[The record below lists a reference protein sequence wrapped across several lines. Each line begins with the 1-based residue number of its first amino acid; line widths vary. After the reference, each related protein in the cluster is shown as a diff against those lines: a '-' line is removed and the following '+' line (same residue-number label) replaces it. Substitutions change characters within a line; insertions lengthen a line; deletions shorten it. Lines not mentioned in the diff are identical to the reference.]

1 MASAAAAAAAAILML
16 FMTTAAVL
24 TMFSMTTSAILIVVT
39 ALMSLTV
46 MMVIT
51 VGTAI
56 DKFTPEVH
64 LYSSIRVAGRTRA
77 DLDPGVPERVQSAS
91 AQTAADEDLYILIR
105 KKAGQCS
112 VTDAVGTYYP
122 AVDDLVVFYLVN
134 FEVFCSSKVLEDVS
148 VVICNCDFHNC
159 PF

>member
-1 MASAAAAAAAAILML
+1 VASAAAAAAAAILML

-24 TMFSMTTSAILIVVT
+24 TMFSMTASAILIVVS
-39 ALMSLTV
+39 ALMTLAV
-46 MMVIT
+46 MMIT
-51 VGTAI
+51 IGSAV

-77 DLDPGVPERVQSAS
+77 DLDPGVPERIQSAS

-105 KKAGQCS
+105 KKAGQRS
-112 VTDAVGTYYP
+112 VTDAIGTDHP
-122 AVDDLVVFYLVN
+122 TVDDLVVFYLVN

-148 VVICNCDFHNC
+148 VVISNCDFHNF

>member
-1 MASAAAAAAAAILML
+1 VTSASAAAAAALFRFFMPAAAILTVVSM
-16 FMTTAAVL
+16 AAA
-24 TMFSMTTSAILIVVT
+24 AILIVVS
-39 ALMSLTV
+39 ALMTLAV
-46 MMVIT
+46 MMIT
-51 VGTAI
+51 IGSAV

-77 DLDPGVPERVQSAS
+77 DLDPGVPERIQSAS

-105 KKAGQCS
+105 KKAGQRS
-112 VTDAVGTYYP
+112 VTDAIGTDHP
-122 AVDDLVVFYLVN
+122 TVDDLVVFYLVN

-148 VVICNCDFHNC
+148 VVISNCDFHNF